1 MDKILKYLFKLLF
14 GVFFTTIGNAQS
26 IINQDSILDFVEQM
40 HEFTGGNDSMM
51 NFIKQNFIYP
61 PIALEKDLQGNVV
74 VSFVINEKGKVT
86 NAKVIDSKYIISDQ
100 YKSKKLSS
108 EKNALNDEALR
119 IVNAMPDW
127 KPGYQNGNPAKV
139 LFRLP
144 IKFSISEE
152 ISESKKDT
160 LYQGSDLVITYV
172 EPSMDE
178 VALMKHYLN
187 NMKYPIQALEY
198 NMEGVVTVEYVIDE
212 AGKLKNAH
220 VVKSIFNYEDGN
232 KEAQDALKK
241 EALRIVNSFKKWR
254 IHTKDG
260 KAVEVKYNMPFTF
273 KLDN

>member
-1 MDKILKYLFKLLF
+1 MKYLFKLLF

-61 PIALEKDLQGNVV
+61 PIALEKDLQM
-74 VSFVINEKGKVT
+74 FLICYKRKGKVT

-178 VALMKHYLN
+178 VALMKHYLKKLTISN
-187 NMKYPIQALEY
+187 SSTEY
-198 NMEGVVTVEYVIDE
+198 NM
-212 AGKLKNAH
+212 K
-220 VVKSIFNYEDGN
+220 
-232 KEAQDALKK
+232 
-241 EALRIVNSFKKWR
+241 
-254 IHTKDG
+254 
-260 KAVEVKYNMPFTF
+260 
-273 KLDN
+273 

>member
-40 HEFTGGNDSMM
+40 PEFTGGNDSMM

-127 KPGYQNGNPAKV
+127 TPGYQNGNPAKV

-260 KAVEVKYNMPFTF
+260 KAIEVKYNMPFTF